1 MMKYEKTGYP
11 KLIIDLNKLRNNI
24 YQIKKRCD
32 ELGIEVAGV
41 IKGCNGLIPCA
52 EQFYRADCR
61 WIASSRLEQLAPL
74 RDAGIQAE
82 LMMIRIPMI
91 TEAEDV
97 VRICDYSLNSEV
109 RVIRELNNFAG
120 KHDKIHNII
129 LMADCGDLREGF
141 WDKDEMIEAALMI
154 ENDMHNLHL
163 AGVGV
168 NVGCYGSVQ
177 PTKEKLQE
185 LVDIAEAIEDKL
197 GRELEIISGGATSS
211 IMRILDG
218 DMPSRINM
226 LRLGEGVLLSYD
238 LQALYGYDMPYMY
251 TDTFKLRAEVVEV
264 KDKPSHPVGEIGFD
278 AFGHKIEYV
287 DRGIRR
293 RAVLGIGKADYGDP
307 SELMPLLDGIEVLG
321 ASSDHTILDIQEMV
335 DSGIS
340 LRVGDI
346 VEFKV
351 NYATMLYLTNS
362 TNVNKVYI

>member
-1 MMKYEKTGYP
+1 MDYERKGYP
-11 KLIIDLNKLRNNI
+11 ELIVDLNKLRSNI
-24 YQIKKRCD
+24 TQVVRRCD
-32 ELGIEVAGV
+32 EIGIEIAGV

-52 EQFYRADCR
+52 EQFYRAGCR
-61 WIASSRLEQLAPL
+61 WIASSRLDQLAPL
-74 RDAGIQAE
+74 KDAGIQAE

-97 VRICDYSLNSEV
+97 VRICDYSLNSEIS
-109 RVIRELNNFAG
+109 VIRELNKFAG

-129 LMADCGDLREGF
+129 LMADCGDLREGY
-141 WDKDEMIEAALMI
+141 WDKDEMADVAVMI
-154 ENDMHNLHL
+154 EHEMHNLHL

-185 LVDIAEAIEDKL
+185 LVDIAEVIEDRI

-211 IMRILDG
+211 FMRVIDG
-218 DMPSRINM
+218 DMPARINM
-226 LRLGEGVLLSYD
+226 LRVGEGVLLSYD
-238 LQALYGYDMPYMY
+238 LKVLYGYDLPYMH
-251 TDTFKLRAEVVEV
+251 TDTFRLRAEVVEV

-293 RAVLGIGKADYGDP
+293 RAVLGIGKVDYGDP
-307 SELMPLLDGIEVLG
+307 SELIPEMDGIEVLG
-321 ASSDHTILDIQEMV
+321 ASSDHTLLDIQDMV
-335 DSGIS
+335 DKGGD

-351 NYATMLYLTNS
+351 NYAMMVYLTNS
-362 TNVNKVYI
+362 PNVAKVYI